1 MAIAFAIF
9 GVAFGAFCVWL
20 TVRIVNRRE
29 RWAKWTLA
37 AVLVS
42 LAMYLASFG
51 LLIKLPDSIITRIA
65 WFYRPVFIA
74 GRNLYPFR
82 ELMDRYVDF
91 ISHDTAAIRWD
102 SPYFE

>member
-1 MAIAFAIF
+1 MAIAFGIA
-9 GVAFGAFCVWL
+9 GVAYAAFCVWL

-42 LAMYLASFG
+42 LAMYLASVG
-51 LLIKLPDSIITRIA
+51 LLIKLPESIITRIA

-74 GRNLYPFR
+74 GRNSSAFR

-91 ISHDTAAIRWD
+91 ISHDTGAIRWD
-102 SPYFE
+102 SPYFD